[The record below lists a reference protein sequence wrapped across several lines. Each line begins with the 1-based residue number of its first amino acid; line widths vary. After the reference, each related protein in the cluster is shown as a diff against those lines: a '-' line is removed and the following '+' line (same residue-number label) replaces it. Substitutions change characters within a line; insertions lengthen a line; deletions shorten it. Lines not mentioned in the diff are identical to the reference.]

1 MRIPVNEKNLRIIQ
15 ANIGDGLPVGDLIEP
30 FTPLS
35 IYKAYFT
42 NARAMKRG
50 WSNAF
55 QRVTISSY
63 NTLFQNLSGMRRL

>member
-42 NARAMKRG
+42 NARAM
-50 WSNAF
+50 
-55 QRVTISSY
+55 
-63 NTLFQNLSGMRRL
+63 